1 MILGFLVCPVATG
14 AGAAIPPPQV
24 SFIPHVTPVLIT
36 PTPPFSGLG
45 PLEGGAVSVVGG
57 FLWVGYASFPIG
69 CEFQGG
75 ALIPTGSTTESATG
89 LFGYSTIEGAPEY
102 RLIWYTTPGTWTS
115 PGPGEQHYLI
125 IRADDPL
132 FAGTPNVDDG
142 DGFEDILGRVR
153 DAERGFFMGTGGAI
167 VGAGTA
173 GLIQLLACPETLGL
187 TCITA
192 ILTALG
198 GGALAGVTAA
208 WNVYDWISEAANLGA
223 QFQTIALEC
232 ALPADPLP

>member
-36 PTPPFSGLG
+36 PTPLFSGLG

-102 RLIWYTTPGTWTS
+102 APHLVYHPGDMDVAW
-115 PGPGEQHYLI
+115 PR
-125 IRADDPL
+125 RA
-132 FAGTPNVDDG
+132 
-142 DGFEDILGRVR
+142 
-153 DAERGFFMGTGGAI
+153 
-167 VGAGTA
+167 
-173 GLIQLLACPETLGL
+173 
-187 TCITA
+187 
-192 ILTALG
+192 
-198 GGALAGVTAA
+198 
-208 WNVYDWISEAANLGA
+208 
-223 QFQTIALEC
+223 
-232 ALPADPLP
+232 ALPHHSSG